1 MALSTD
7 NRGRGVRAE
16 RKTDPSRLSSG
27 LLTAEEETSP
37 VLSDRERRDSGRG
50 RGRCKGP
57 EVAGSSASS
66 RSCREAGV
74 AGANGGDEDRGTGEG

>member
-27 LLTAEEETSP
+27 LLTAEEADTRQ
-37 VLSDRERRDSGRG
+37 DN
-50 RGRCKGP
+50 KH
-57 EVAGSSASS
+57 SS
-66 RSCREAGV
+66 RR
-74 AGANGGDEDRGTGEG
+74 